1 MKRLTLFLFTSLVS
15 VFTCSQNLTVNFDFD
30 KWQVDEKSKV
40 HILEFIKA
48 NNPTEVILEGFA
60 DTVGTTAYNR
70 LLVKRRLEAI
80 EDVLLDVDQ
89 TIRIKK
95 NNFGEEKSLLNEVA
109 FRKVDIISSSI
120 KYSSKEPNYK
130 LPQSFLIDNMND
142 TIIECED
149 GTKIEIPQ
157 NSLIVKETRTKPK
170 GLIKFQVTEYYDVPE
185 MIDANLTTQSG
196 HEILETGGMLYIQA
210 FSDDKECVIKDQ
222 FDIGINFR
230 GITENDSM
238 HVFTGIE
245 TKDGVDWEL
254 LKTKPVKEQIER
266 DYFIV
271 DNMPTFQGGNVGAFK
286 SYVSVRLR
294 YPVIAQEKG
303 IQGRVLVSFIV
314 DESGRIKNPKIVKS
328 VHPSLDYEILRV
340 LSLTPRWNPG
350 TQKGRIVPV
359 EIMIPFDFV
368 LNSGLPIDSTNRQT
382 SKPDFGAFVQSDS
395 VIQKY
400 EKQNELFKEFYLRTN
415 KMGWINCDKFYN
427 YSNKKDIII
436 LDKASRA
443 DYYAIF
449 NGNRSIMRPNSYN
462 IKSKIIGFNNIPSNQ
477 IVKIIGFKII
487 NDEVYFTSFETN
499 MNNNTYSP
507 TFERIDKED
516 LVDKMKTLDL

>member
-15 VFTCSQNLTVNFDFD
+15 VFTFSQNLTVNFDFD

-60 DTVGTTAYNR
+60 DTVGTTTYNK

-80 EDVLLDVDQ
+80 EDVILDVDQ
-89 TIRIKK
+89 TIRIEK
-95 NNFGEEKSLLNEVA
+95 NNFGEAKSLSNHVE
-109 FRKVDIISSSI
+109 FRKVDIFLPSI
-120 KYSSKEPNYK
+120 KYIPKEPNYK
-130 LPQSFLIDNMND
+130 TSQGFLIDNMND

-149 GTKIEIPQ
+149 GTRIEIPQ
-157 NSLIVKETRTKPK
+157 NSLIVRETQAKPK
-170 GLIKFQVTEYYDVPE
+170 GLIRFEVTEYYDVPE

-238 HVFTGIE
+238 HMFTGFE
-245 TKDGVDWEL
+245 TNDGVDWKL
-254 LKTKPVKEQIER
+254 LKTKPVIEQIER

-271 DNMPTFQGGNVGAFK
+271 DNMPTFLGGSVGAFK
-286 SYVSVRLR
+286 SYVSSRLR

-314 DESGRIKNPKIVKS
+314 DKSGSIKNPKIVKS

-340 LSLTPRWNPG
+340 LSLTPRWIPG

-359 EIMIPFDFV
+359 EIMIPFDFI

-382 SKPDFGAFVQSDS
+382 SKADFDVFVQNDS

-400 EKQNELFKEFYLRTN
+400 EKQNQLFKEFYLRTN
-415 KMGWINCDKFYN
+415 KMGWINCDKFY
-427 YSNKKDIII
+427 YYQNKKDIKIHT
-436 LDKASRA
+436 KTVAGN
-443 DYYAIF
+443 YYAIF
-449 NGNRSIMRPNSYN
+449 NENRSIMRPNSYN
-462 IKSKIIGFNNIPSNQ
+462 IKSQIIGFNNIPSNQ
-477 IVKIIGFKII
+477 KVMIIGFKII

-499 MNNNTYSP
+499 PNNETYEP
-507 TFERIDKED
+507 GFEKVDKEE
-516 LVDKMKTLDL
+516 LVAKMKSLGL